1 MNRVQVV
8 DEMRNKMR
16 MMHRA
21 LQTESSY
28 IAWVQKYI
36 SFLAGLPSGL
46 SSEEKFERYMTHLA
60 VECRVAA
67 STQNQAFNAILFMY
81 RHVIKTDIK
90 GVEGKRARRDKYIP
104 AVLTREEV
112 ADVIGKMHG
121 TNKLIALLIYGCGLR
136 VKEALRLRVKDV
148 DFGQMS
154 ITLRNTKGHADRVVM
169 LPESLV
175 EELQDQV
182 EKSERIHSKDLRA
195 GFGSVEMP
203 HSLAKKYPGDSYS
216 VAWQFIFQGAN
227 ISACPRTGKMR
238 RHHVFPTSIQ
248 RAVRNAVIRSGIKKK
263 ASCHTFRHS
272 FATHLIES
280 GYDIRTVQE
289 LLGHKSVE
297 TTMIY
302 THVAKKAKLAVK
314 SPVDSIFKA
323 PVPVVIQPGRLRAIK
338 GGRN

>member
-1 MNRVQVV
+1 MNRVQVI

-21 LQTESSY
+21 LQTERSY

-36 SFLAGLPSGL
+36 FFLASQPDDL

-60 VECRVAA
+60 VKCRVSA
-67 STQNQAFNAILFMY
+67 STQNQAFNALMFMY
-81 RHVIKTDIK
+81 RHVLKTEIK
-90 GVEGKRARRDKYIP
+90 GVEGKRARKDKYVP
-104 AVLTREEV
+104 AVMTREEV
-112 ADVIGKMHG
+112 AMIIGRLQG
-121 TNKLIALLIYGCGLR
+121 TNRLIASLIYGCGLR
-136 VKEALRLRVKDV
+136 VMEALRLRVKDI

-175 EELQDQV
+175 EGLREQI
-182 EKSERIHSKDLRA
+182 EKVERIHNKDLA
-195 GFGSVEMP
+195 SGFGSVAMP

-216 VAWQFIFQGAN
+216 LAWQFVFQGAN
-227 ISACPRTGKMR
+227 ISVCPRTGERR

-248 RAVRNAVIRSGIKKK
+248 RAVRNAARRTGIKKK
-263 ASCHTFRHS
+263 ISCHTFRHS
-272 FATHLIES
+272 FATHLIEA

-302 THVAKKAKLAVK
+302 THVAQRAKLAVK
-314 SPVDSIFKA
+314 SPVDSILEPPAVF
-323 PVPVVIQPGRLRAIK
+323 QPGVLRVVA
-338 GGRN
+338 GGK